1 MQCDSS
7 KRAHIRGPAIPRG
20 PPRRSRTGVGK
31 DLWPAR
37 SSLTLPK
44 WYLATLNNYY
54 KQTTLLDL
62 HNSSYS
68 TAPNNCNKEVD
79 ALDWLH
85 WNVFFFLNDDDQEDF
100 KFSKRILAFLLSAS
114 KPQSTYIRE
123 FKQQPRTPTA
133 TKTSLTKGIRA
144 ALNLI
149 VLIPSPSI
157 HKLPAIFLELNSQ
170 SYIEVQE
177 KKNNVVVL
185 CSAST
190 KREIRHFHVVS

>member
-1 MQCDSS
+1 MQRNSS
-7 KRAHIRGPAIPRG
+7 KRAAHIRSPAIPRG

-31 DLWPAR
+31 DLWPTR

-68 TAPNNCNKEVD
+68 TSPNNCNKEAG

-85 WNVFFFLNDDDQEDF
+85 WSVFLFLNDDDQEDF
-100 KFSKRILAFLLSAS
+100 KFSKRIPAFLLSAS

-133 TKTSLTKGIRA
+133 TKTSLNIQREF
-144 ALNLI
+144 ALLQTWSLLFHLVQFVNWRRFFWSWIL
-149 VLIPSPSI
+149 
-157 HKLPAIFLELNSQ
+157 KAI
-170 SYIEVQE
+170 
-177 KKNNVVVL
+177 
-185 CSAST
+185 
-190 KREIRHFHVVS
+190 

>member
-1 MQCDSS
+1 MY
-7 KRAHIRGPAIPRG
+7 IF
-20 PPRRSRTGVGK
+20 
-31 DLWPAR
+31 L
-37 SSLTLPK
+37 
-44 WYLATLNNYY
+44 
-54 KQTTLLDL
+54 
-62 HNSSYS
+62 
-68 TAPNNCNKEVD
+68 
-79 ALDWLH
+79 
-85 WNVFFFLNDDDQEDF
+85 FLNDDDQEDF

-123 FKQQPRTPTA
+123 FKKQPRTPTA

-149 VLIPSPSI
+149 ALIPSPSI
-157 HKLPAIFLELNSQ
+157 HKLPAVFLELNSKR
-170 SYIEVQE
+170 YIEVQE